1 MTTPTRPVR
10 LTDLTA
16 ARVALGR
23 SGASLPTTAALA
35 FALDHARARDAVH
48 RPADVDGLEG
58 ALHDRGL
65 ATLRVESAAADRL
78 TYLARPDLGRQ
89 LAEPSRGLLARAR
102 PRVTVDLAI
111 VIADGLSSRA
121 LDHAPALLDALLPDL
136 AQDGWTL
143 APVVLAQ
150 QARVALGDEVGLLLD
165 ARLTLLLVG
174 ERPGLSSPDS
184 LGAYI
189 TYAPRPGR
197 TDAERNCVSNIRP
210 AGLHPADAAVKIAWL
225 LRQARQGRMT
235 GVGLKDESPT
245 GPSLAGGRD
254 AASLALPD

>member
-10 LTDLTA
+10 LTDFTD

-23 SGASLPTTAALA
+23 TGASLPTAAALS

-48 RPADVDGLEG
+48 RPADFDGLEA
-58 ALHDRGL
+58 ALHTRGL

-78 TYLARPDLGRQ
+78 AYLARPDLGRQ
-89 LAEPSRGLLARAR
+89 LAEPSRALLARAR
-102 PRVTVDLAI
+102 SRATADLAI
-111 VIADGLSSRA
+111 VAADGLSSRA
-121 LDHAPALLDALLPDL
+121 LEHAPALLDVLLPDL
-136 AQDGWTL
+136 ARDDWSL

-189 TYAPRPGR
+189 TYGPRPGR

-210 AGLHPADAAVKIAWL
+210 AGLSPADAAFKIAWL
-225 LRQARQGRMT
+225 LRQARRGRLT
-235 GVGLKDESPT
+235 GIGLKDESPT
-245 GPSLAGGRD
+245 APRLPAAD
-254 AASLALPD
+254 AAPALDPPD